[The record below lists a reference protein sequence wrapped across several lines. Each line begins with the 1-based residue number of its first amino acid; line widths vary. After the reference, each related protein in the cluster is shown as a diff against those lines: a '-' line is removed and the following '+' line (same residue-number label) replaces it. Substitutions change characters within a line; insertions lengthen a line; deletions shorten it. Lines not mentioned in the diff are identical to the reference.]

1 MKTSA
6 NFLNV
11 TKNQILNKD
20 LELLS
25 RLRGI
30 WQWIVQ
36 VAVVNNELQIW
47 QTQDRDGYQWWHMY
61 DRATGRYST
70 AASENELREL
80 IERRYSSR

>member
-6 NFLNV
+6 NYLDV

-36 VAVVNNELQIW
+36 VAASNNELQLW
-47 QTQDRDGYQWWHMY
+47 QTQDRDGHQWWHMY
-61 DRATGRYST
+61 DRSTGRYST

-80 IERRYSSR
+80 IERRYSR